1 MVFDLIELYRMI
13 KVKIFLLKSFGVN
26 ETGGNPA
33 GVVLSAE
40 NLTDGQ
46 KKAISKEVNFSE
58 TAFIEASDKAD
69 FNVRFFTPT
78 EEVDLCGHT
87 TIATY
92 SLLFQRSLLKSGSY
106 KQELK
111 AGVFGI
117 KVQDDGLVIM
127 EQSLPQF
134 SENIPFEVITDVFD
148 ESIVV
153 DGLTPQIVSTGL
165 RDIMLPVQTRE
176 QLFSF
181 KPDFGKMADM
191 NKKTNSIGVHAFT
204 LDTIDP
210 KSIAHCRNFAPLY
223 GITEES
229 ATGSSNGALACY
241 LYHHGKLNDRSLHD
255 MKFEQGYSMNKPS
268 EIFVGLEVDGQQ
280 IIKVTVGGRAIL
292 FGEKEIEI

>member
-1 MVFDLIELYRMI
+1 MVFDLIELYRMT

-58 TAFIEASDKAD
+58 TAFIEVSDKAD
-69 FNVRFFTPT
+69 FKVRFFTPT
-78 EEVDLCGHT
+78 EEVDLCGHA
-87 TIATY
+87 TIAAY

-111 AGVFGI
+111 AGVLGI
-117 KVQDDGLVIM
+117 EVQDDGLVIM

-134 SENIPFEVITDVFD
+134 SESIPLEVITDVFD
-148 ESIVV
+148 ESIIV

-165 RDIMLPVQTRE
+165 RDIMLPVQTRN

-210 KSIAHCRNFAPLY
+210 KAIAHCRNFAPLY

-241 LYHHGKLNDRSLHD
+241 LYHHRKLNDRSLHD

-280 IIKVTVGGRAIL
+280 IAKVTVGGRAIL

>member
-1 MVFDLIELYRMI
+1 MI
-13 KVKIFLLKSFGVN
+13 KVKVFLLKSFGVN

-33 GVVLSAE
+33 GVVLSADV
-40 NLTDGQ
+40 LTDDQ

-58 TAFIEASDKAD
+58 TAFIETSDKAD
-69 FNVRFFTPT
+69 FKVRFFTPT
-78 EEVDLCGHT
+78 EEVDLCGHA

-92 SLLFQRSLLKSGSY
+92 SLLFQQSFLKPGHY

-111 AGVFGI
+111 AGILGI
-117 KVQDDGLVIM
+117 EVQNNGLVIM

-134 SENIPFEVITDVFD
+134 SENIPLEDIKDVFD
-148 ESIVV
+148 MPVIV
-153 DGLTPQIVSTGL
+153 DGLKPQIVSTGL
-165 RDIMLPVQTRE
+165 RDIMLPVKSRE
-176 QLFSF
+176 QLFAL
-181 KPDFGKMADM
+181 KPNFEKMADL
-191 NKKTNSIGVHAFT
+191 NKKTKSIGVHAFA

-223 GITEES
+223 GIMEES
-229 ATGSSNGALACY
+229 ATGSSNGALTCY
-241 LYHHGKLNDRSLHD
+241 LYHHGKLNDRNLQN

-280 IIKVTVGGRAIL
+280 ITKVTVGGKAIL

>member
-1 MVFDLIELYRMI
+1 M
-13 KVKIFLLKSFGVN
+13 
-26 ETGGNPA
+26 
-33 GVVLSAE
+33 
-40 NLTDGQ
+40 
-46 KKAISKEVNFSE
+46 
-58 TAFIEASDKAD
+58 
-69 FNVRFFTPT
+69 
-78 EEVDLCGHT
+78 
-87 TIATY
+87 
-92 SLLFQRSLLKSGSY
+92 
-106 KQELK
+106 
-111 AGVFGI
+111 
-117 KVQDDGLVIM
+117 QDDGLVIM

-134 SENIPFEVITDVFD
+134 SESIPLEVITDVFD
-148 ESIVV
+148 KSIIV

-268 EIFVGLEVDGQQ
+268 EIFVDWGSRWPTNYKSHCWRKSNIIWGKGNRNLKYLNKKSFNKAKKWIQENARQLE
-280 IIKVTVGGRAIL
+280 RAL
-292 FGEKEIEI
+292 LDHFLQ

>member
-1 MVFDLIELYRMI
+1 MV
-13 KVKIFLLKSFGVN
+13 KVKVFLLKSFGVD

-33 GVVLSAE
+33 GVVLGADA
-40 NLTDGQ
+40 LTDEQ

-58 TAFIEASDKAD
+58 TAFVEASDKAD
-69 FNVRFFTPT
+69 FKVRFFTPT
-78 EEVDLCGHT
+78 EEVDLCGHA
-87 TIATY
+87 TIAVY
-92 SLLFQRSLLKSGSY
+92 SLLFQKLLLKSGNF

-111 AGVFGI
+111 AGILGI
-117 KVQDDGLVIM
+117 EVQNDGLVIM

-134 SENIPFEVITDVFD
+134 SENIPLEDIADVFD
-148 ESIVV
+148 MPVIV
-153 DGLTPQIVSTGL
+153 DGLKPQIVSTGL
-165 RDIMLPVQTRE
+165 RDIMLPVRSRE
-176 QLFSF
+176 QLSAL
-181 KPDFGKMADM
+181 KPNFGKMADL
-191 NKKTNSIGVHAFT
+191 NKKTNSIGIHAFT

-241 LYHHGKLNDRSLHD
+241 LYHHGKLNDRNLHN

-280 IIKVTVGGRAIL
+280 ITKVTVGGRAVL
-292 FGEKEIEI
+292 FGEKEIKI